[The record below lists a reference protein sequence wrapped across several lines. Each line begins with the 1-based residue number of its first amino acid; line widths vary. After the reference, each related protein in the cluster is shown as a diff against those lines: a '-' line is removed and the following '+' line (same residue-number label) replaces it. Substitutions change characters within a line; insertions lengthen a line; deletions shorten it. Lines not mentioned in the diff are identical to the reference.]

1 MRILVFSQYF
11 YPENFRINTLCQ
23 ELVRRGHEVT
33 VLTGYPQYPIG
44 RIYDGYGFDIP
55 YEKTWEGVSIIRLK
69 VHPRGKTP
77 FGMLRNCIDYVRR
90 ANEWVRNCTEKYDA
104 VYVFEVSPV
113 TVGLPAVSYKEK
125 FGVPMFFN
133 LQDLWPENV
142 EEVLGIRFAPLS
154 WYINRIVDRIYAG
167 SDRILCAS
175 RGFVSNLLN
184 RGVPSEKLVFW
195 PQFCREPQLE
205 GMTCPEVYSKDTFN
219 IVFAG
224 NLGDAQGLDLMVEAA
239 RELRGSGIRWYLV
252 GDGRARQRLEKL
264 VNEYGAD
271 REVVFVGRVSEEE
284 ANRYVHFADCAYLSF
299 QNNKIFNM
307 TIPAKLQTY
316 LACGT
321 PVLAAA
327 GGETAQLIES
337 SGCGIVAKQEV
348 SALVE
353 AAMQAAAMTAQ
364 QRQEM
369 ARAARSCYEE
379 QFVMDTLV
387 DQLLELM
394 EKETT
399 KQE

>member
-1 MRILVFSQYF
+1 MKILVFSQYF
-11 YPENFRINTLCQ
+11 YPENFRINTLCR
-23 ELVRRGHEVT
+23 ELVQRGHEVT
-33 VLTGYPQYPIG
+33 VVTGYPQYPIG

-55 YEKTWEGVSIIRLK
+55 YEREWKGVKIVRVK
-69 VHPRGKTP
+69 VHARGRTP
-77 FGMLRNCIDYVRR
+77 FGMLRNCIDYVRQ
-90 ANEWVRNCTEKYDA
+90 ANAWVRACEERFDA

-113 TVGLPAVSYKEK
+113 TVGLPAVTYKEK

-142 EEVLGIRFAPLS
+142 EEVLGIRFKPLS
-154 WYINRIVDRIYAG
+154 WYLGRIVDKIYAG
-167 SDRILCAS
+167 SDKILCTS
-175 RGFVSNLLN
+175 RGFVGNLRA
-184 RGVPSEKLVFW
+184 RGVPEEKLVFW
-195 PQFCREPQLE
+195 PQFCLEPDLA
-205 GMTCPEVYSKDTFN
+205 GKTKPEIYSADTFN

-252 GDGRARQRLEKL
+252 GDGRAKERLQKL
-264 VNEYGAD
+264 VADYGVSED
-271 REVVFVGRVSEEE
+271 VVFVGRVSEDE

-299 QNNKIFNM
+299 KNNKIFNM
-307 TIPAKLQTY
+307 MIPAKLQTY

-337 SGCGIVAKQEV
+337 CGCGIVAEQECV
-348 SALVE
+348 ALAE
-353 AAMQAAAMTAQ
+353 AARKAAAMTAQ
-364 QRQEM
+364 QREAM
-369 ARAARSCYEE
+369 GKAAREYYDGH
-379 QFVMDTLV
+379 FVMDALV

-394 EKETT
+394 NEKT